1 MHLLEVRG
9 LNISFISPH
18 AHLRVVSD
26 LGFHIG
32 HGEVFGLVG
41 ESGCGKSITAYSI
54 MGLLPDMA
62 RADGEIIFK
71 GRDLLALH
79 RGEMRRMRG
88 KDISMIFQ
96 EPMTSLNP
104 VLTVGYQIAEVLTTH
119 AGMSRTEARDA
130 AVALLRTV
138 KIPSPELRVREYPHQ
153 MSGGMRQRIMIAMAI
168 ACKPALL
175 IADEP
180 TTALDV
186 TIQAEILKLLR
197 DLEAERR
204 MSVLFISHD
213 LAIISEITQRVGV
226 MYGGRIVETGLT
238 EEILRAP
245 RHPYT
250 KGLLDSL
257 PVSRERPLTPIPGT
271 VPSPA
276 ELPQGC
282 KFSNRC
288 RYVLEKCLAAE
299 PELIGVGANHFS
311 RCIRIGEIPWNSSR

>member
-18 AHLRVVSD
+18 GHLNVVSN
-26 LGFHIG
+26 LTFHIG
-32 HGEVFGLVG
+32 YGEVFGLVG

-54 MGLLPDMA
+54 MGLLPETA
-62 RADGEIIFK
+62 RAEGEIVFK
-71 GRDLLALH
+71 GRDLLSAD

-88 KDISMIFQ
+88 KDVAMIFQ

-119 AGMSRTEARDA
+119 ADMSRTRARSA
-130 AVALLRTV
+130 AVELLRTV
-138 KIPSPELRVREYPHQ
+138 KIPSPELRVKEYPHQ

-168 ACKPALL
+168 ACKPSLL

-186 TIQAEILKLLR
+186 TIQAEILRLLR
-197 DLEAERR
+197 DLQAERN

-213 LAIISEITQRVGV
+213 LGIISEITQRMGV

-238 EEILRAP
+238 EEILHAP

-250 KGLLDSL
+250 RGLLDSL
-257 PVSRERPLTPIPGT
+257 PISREKALTPIPGT
-271 VPSPA
+271 VPSPDQ
-276 ELPQGC
+276 LPRGC

-288 RYVLEKCLAAE
+288 RYAREQCQEAE
-299 PELIGVGANHFS
+299 PELIEVAPDHFA
-311 RCIRIGEIPWNSSR
+311 RCIRIGEIPWNSL